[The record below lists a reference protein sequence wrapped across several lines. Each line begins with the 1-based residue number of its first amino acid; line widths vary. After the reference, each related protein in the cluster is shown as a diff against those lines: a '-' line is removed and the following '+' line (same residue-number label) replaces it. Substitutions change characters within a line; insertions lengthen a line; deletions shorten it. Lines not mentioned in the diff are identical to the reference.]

1 MKTIDKLLFKIAE
14 RFALVETLATK
25 ATLIR
30 LSNLRILVLSGYQGA
45 NSTLAVPSA
54 DKPSG
59 GATGPTLRTDSTD
72 RSTAL
77 GYVAVS
83 SSNGYVQRYYAGSYN
98 ASGSGVSNVASTD
111 KSYGIVAWIIG
122 GGYGL
127 TSILSRLSAIF
138 RDWRWRHE
146 ESTETDEGYCNISQ
160 RGEGNKRGMHRL
172 QTGELPNTQDRDG
185 LTVACNIESNRL
197 SIIGGDISC
206 KGFQWFNICGLRN
219 LREYERAGANR
230 NDVWSSCTRSTIQLC
245 EPEVRL
251 ILRGVGNISE
261 GRCAA

>member
-54 DKPSG
+54 DKPSE

-122 GGYGL
+122 GG
-127 TSILSRLSAIF
+127 TA
-138 RDWRWRHE
+138 
-146 ESTETDEGYCNISQ
+146 
-160 RGEGNKRGMHRL
+160 
-172 QTGELPNTQDRDG
+172 
-185 LTVACNIESNRL
+185 
-197 SIIGGDISC
+197 
-206 KGFQWFNICGLRN
+206 
-219 LREYERAGANR
+219 
-230 NDVWSSCTRSTIQLC
+230 
-245 EPEVRL
+245 
-251 ILRGVGNISE
+251 
-261 GRCAA
+261 